1 MCKSTGRTVVAPTK
15 KGARVWLQG
24 LESLGWTGG
33 TRYNVEFHDGFVT
46 LSRNAEG
53 KRKVTPSKGGVI
65 DLESKKVAQVFEGC
79 TQVAYHVN
87 SDTINVF
94 KETLEG

>member
-1 MCKSTGRTVVAPTK
+1 MCKQTGRTVVAPTK

-24 LESLGWTGG
+24 LAALGWAGG
-33 TRYNVEFHDGFVT
+33 TRYNVEFHEGYVT

-65 DLESKKVAQVFEGC
+65 DLESKKIAQVFEGC
-79 TQVAYHVN
+79 ERVAYIVHSDIIHVL
-87 SDTINVF
+87 

>member
-1 MCKSTGRTVVAPTK
+1 MCKQTGRTVVAPTK

-33 TRYNVEFHDGFVT
+33 TRYNVEFHAGFVT
-46 LSRNAEG
+46 LSRNADG

-65 DLESKKVAQVFEGC
+65 DLESKKVAQVFDGC
-79 TQVAYHVN
+79 ASVVYSVEAH
-87 SDTINVF
+87 SITIN
-94 KETLEG
+94 KG

>member
-24 LESLGWTGG
+24 LESLGWAGG
-33 TRYNVEFHDGFVT
+33 TRYNVEFYDGFVT
-46 LSRNAEG
+46 LSRSAEG

-65 DLESKKVAQVFEGC
+65 DLESKKVAQVFDGC
-79 TQVAYHVN
+79 ASVVYSVESN
-87 SDTINVF
+87 NITI
-94 KETLEG
+94 KQG

>member
-1 MCKSTGRTVVAPTK
+1 MTPPKT
-15 KGARVWLQG
+15 
-24 LESLGWTGG
+24 
-33 TRYNVEFHDGFVT
+33 NT
-46 LSRNAEG
+46 LSRCADG

-65 DLESKKVAQVFEGC
+65 DLESKKIAQVFEGC

>member
-1 MCKSTGRTVVAPTK
+1 MCKATGRTVVAPTK

-65 DLESKKVAQVFEGC
+65 DLESKKIAQVFEGC

-94 KETLEG
+94 KQSLEG